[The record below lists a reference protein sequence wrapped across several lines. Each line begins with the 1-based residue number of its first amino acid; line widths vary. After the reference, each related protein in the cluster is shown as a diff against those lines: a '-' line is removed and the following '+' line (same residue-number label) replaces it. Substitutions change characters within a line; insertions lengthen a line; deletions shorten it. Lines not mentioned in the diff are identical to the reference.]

1 MLQHMYIEIAH
12 ISYTYVSAIPT
23 LDIQTCL
30 VFWECFY
37 FYLIESKYRS
47 CDATAQ
53 KKSLAAIK
61 FLFRTKS
68 RNQFLF
74 VLVLHRSKS
83 FNFYSGCLIPIDN
96 CIFVFNREK
105 NMATERRE
113 RKKRRRNQLFFFD
126 FDFQKNR
133 SQPECARACSSL
145 SLLVIP
151 DELSVFCIVSDSTNK
166 KKGGH
171 LI

>member
-105 NMATERRE
+105 NMVDWTTRE
-113 RKKRRRNQLFFFD
+113 KKEEEINCFSLILIFKRTGLNQ
-126 FDFQKNR
+126 
-133 SQPECARACSSL
+133 SVRAHVPLSL
-145 SLLVIP
+145 SL
-151 DELSVFCIVSDSTNK
+151 
-166 KKGGH
+166 
-171 LI
+171 

>member
-30 VFWECFY
+30 VFWESFY

-105 NMATERRE
+105 NMVDWTTRE
-113 RKKRRRNQLFFFD
+113 KKEEEINCFSLILIFKRTGLNQ
-126 FDFQKNR
+126 
-133 SQPECARACSSL
+133 SVRAHVPLSL
-145 SLLVIP
+145 SL
-151 DELSVFCIVSDSTNK
+151 
-166 KKGGH
+166 
-171 LI
+171 